1 MSKCDSPG
9 RESDGRCSNVDET
22 WNLKDD
28 QGADEDIKPVLDVMR
43 GGQRP
48 HDLSGDA
55 KLLLREKKK
64 LYLDDEGILK
74 RRYNGIGQ
82 VVLPKK
88 RREHIYKHYA
98 PLRHGDTWE
107 PIA

>member
-1 MSKCDSPG
+1 
-9 RESDGRCSNVDET
+9 
-22 WNLKDD
+22 
-28 QGADEDIKPVLDVMR
+28 MR